1 MVRVPVRPGMRAI
14 GGPPTKETW
23 HGPITNPSDASHQ
36 KRPTRRVY
44 PELLAKD
51 TAGVVLR
58 DDEGVGQREITWHRS
73 AYPQEGFGTEKELAP
88 AAGKAL
94 PRQPVSLSAPVSEAG
109 PSKRYE
115 GEDFPAGKPRFAYG
129 GRHDV
134 CGPGWTH
141 DRVIRHEGEDNATSY
156 ETSETRNAEKLY
168 KAAMKK
174 TRDAS
179 LGKHRPKPQ
188 AEPWDEAVAM
198 KIKSRQQEDEW
209 RRCIRKRCR
218 VPTEGGGTQLT
229 ARTARSAAPT
239 SCSMV
244 TAGFCN
250 VEEDRGKHTAG
261 ILPYGKICLPL
272 CPGDELTSARSVVS
286 HPPIPEEEDDYAS
299 VIGMCRTDRLS
310 RLLRTD
316 GERP

>member
-1 MVRVPVRPGMRAI
+1 MRAI

-23 HGPITNPSDASHQ
+23 HGPITNPLDPSQAKQ
-36 KRPTRRVY
+36 KPRLRIY

-51 TAGVVLR
+51 TSGVVVR
-58 DDEGVGQREITWHRS
+58 DVECAGQRETTWHRS
-73 AYPQEGFGTEKELAP
+73 AFSSETACAKNELPP
-88 AAGKAL
+88 AAGLTK

-129 GRHDV
+129 ERHDT

-141 DRVIRHEGEDNATSY
+141 DRVIRHEGEDNAPSY
-156 ETSETRNAEKLY
+156 ETTEGRKAEKLY

-174 TRDAS
+174 SRDAAI
-179 LGKHRPKPQ
+179 GKHHPKPQ
-188 AEPWDEAVAM
+188 AEPWDEAIAM
-198 KIKSRQQEDEW
+198 KMKARQQEDEW
-209 RRCIRKRCR
+209 RRCIKKRGR

-229 ARTARSAAPT
+229 ARTARSAAAT

-250 VEEDRGKHTAG
+250 AEEDGRKHG
-261 ILPYGKICLPL
+261 IGVMTYGKIQLPL
-272 CPGDELTSARSVVS
+272 FPGDELTSARSAVS
-286 HPPIPEEEDDYAS
+286 QSLAPVDEEDYKSA
-299 VIGMCRTDRLS
+299 IGMCRTDRLS
-310 RLLRTD
+310 RLLRSD